1 MGQYYIPLVGNA
13 FGTNRKAF
21 DRSID
26 GRYEVSKLLEN
37 SWYLNPFVNAI
48 SALFYS
54 EASRLVWIG
63 DYATEADDFYF
74 KGSSAFCLPCY
85 EEAWGEGVALIKTSA
100 SDFSLDGKFL
110 LNYDTRQFV
119 DLDDYKRLSVDK
131 QGWCIHPLPLLTA
144 VGNDRG
150 SGDFH
155 EGNVGYESVG
165 AWAWHLLSIV
175 DNRPKNFR
183 KLKLVFKEI
192 I

>member
-21 DRSID
+21 DRSFD
-26 GRYEVSKLLEN
+26 GRYEVSKLMEN

-74 KGSSAFCLPCY
+74 KGSSALCVPSY

-100 SDFSLDGKFL
+100 SDFTLDGKFL

-119 DLDDYKRLSVDK
+119 DLDEYMTEEVATFTKATSATKVS
-131 QGWCIHPLPLLTA
+131 A
-144 VGNDRG
+144 RG
-150 SGDFH
+150 HGIFCPS
-155 EGNVGYESVG
+155 STI
-165 AWAWHLLSIV
+165 AQ
-175 DNRPKNFR
+175 RNFANLNSRSR
-183 KLKLVFKEI
+183 KLSKEAFT
-192 I
+192 